1 MAKRKTDTANH
12 LDILCSIWILACN
25 DKNPQISYQGIT
37 QRLGLPEDF
46 DVQTL
51 VQSRGELFR
60 KKTTP
65 NQLNSWKEEMLIGK
79 NLPNWIREIEDQQKR
94 ILKINSLKVE
104 DVFRSQFRPEQDSPC
119 SDIQIIDWGLQH
131 IDRLRKA
138 VLETNNERIR
148 KYSSIYIP
156 ILSLLVTLI
165 TIVFSLYVQNTSNR
179 NQTILKQYE
188 VELKPKQESYL
199 TIMQSFMESL
209 KYAARNDKEHM
220 GQELLK
226 IEDAYYVIEPFLSS
240 ADREIIWKR
249 YQDFYYFCNEFL
261 KSDSIK
267 KRSYESIGEVNEFQ
281 NFFRT
286 YLYNSLFSLD
296 EEKLISNKKL
306 H

>member
-1 MAKRKTDTANH
+1 MDPENH

-25 DKNPQISYQGIT
+25 DKNPQISYRGII

-46 DVQTL
+46 DVHTL
-51 VQSRGELFR
+51 IQSRGELFR

-65 NQLNSWKEEMLIGK
+65 TQLKRWKEEMLTGK
-79 NLPNWIREIEDQQKR
+79 DLPNWIREIDDQQKR
-94 ILKINSLKVE
+94 NETIQSLTIE
-104 DVFRSQFRPEQDSPC
+104 DVFRSQFRPEQDSPR
-119 SDIQIIDWGLQH
+119 SDIEIIDWGLQH

-156 ILSLLVTLI
+156 ILSLLITLI
-165 TIVFSLYVQNTSNR
+165 TVVFSLYVQNTSNK

-226 IEDAYYVIEPFLSS
+226 IEDAYYVIEPFLSPI
-240 ADREIIWKR
+240 DREIIWKK
-249 YQDFYYFCNEFL
+249 YQSFSIFCDVFL

-267 KRSYESIGEVNEFQ
+267 QRSNESIGEVIEYQ

-286 YLYNSLFSLD
+286 YLYNSLFRLD
-296 EEKLISNKKL
+296 EEKLIPNKKL
-306 H
+306 P